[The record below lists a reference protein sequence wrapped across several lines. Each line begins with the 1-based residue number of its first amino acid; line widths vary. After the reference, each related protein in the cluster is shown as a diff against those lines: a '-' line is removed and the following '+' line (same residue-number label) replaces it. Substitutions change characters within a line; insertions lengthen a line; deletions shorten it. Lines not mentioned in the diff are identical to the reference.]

1 MAIIRWTPWGVFPRF
16 GWRFPSFFEEEEEEW
31 PELTVTEGL
40 DVYETADEV
49 VVKAAVPGVP
59 EDKIEVTFEDGVLR
73 IRGKVEETEEEKK
86 KKKVVYRAQRMAAF
100 DYTTT
105 LPRAIDAE
113 KIEATLADGVL
124 TVSAPIASSAK
135 PKKIAVKAKKTK

>member
-1 MAIIRWTPWGVFPRF
+1 MAIIRWTPWGVFPR
-16 GWRFPSFFEEEEEEW
+16 WRWLEEEEEW
-31 PELTVTEGL
+31 PELTETRGL
-40 DVYETADEV
+40 DVYETENEV

-86 KKKVVYRAQRMAAF
+86 RKKVVYRAQRMAAF

-105 LPRAIDAE
+105 LPRAIDATKLSAE
-113 KIEATLADGVL
+113 LEDGVL
-124 TVSAPIASSAK
+124 TVKAPISPGAK
-135 PKKIAVKAKKTK
+135 SKKISVKAKKK

>member
-1 MAIIRWTPWGVFPRF
+1 MAIIRWEPTFPRWF
-16 GWRFPSFFEEEEEEW
+16 WRWPTLWEEEEEW

-40 DVYETADEV
+40 DVYETENEV

-59 EDKIEVTFEDGVLR
+59 ADKVEVTFEDGVLR

-86 KKKVVYRAQRMAAF
+86 RKKVVYRTQRMAAF

-105 LPRAIDAE
+105 LPRAVDAE
-113 KIEATLADGVL
+113 KIQAEVKDGVV
-124 TVSAPIASSAK
+124 TVKAPIATQAK
-135 PKKIAVKAKKTK
+135 PKKIAVRAK

>member
-1 MAIIRWTPWGVFPRF
+1 MAIIRWEPTFPRWF
-16 GWRFPSFFEEEEEEW
+16 WRWPSLWEEEEEW

-40 DVYETADEV
+40 DVYETENEV

-59 EDKIEVTFEDGVLR
+59 ADKVEVTFEDGVLR

-86 KKKVVYRAQRMAAF
+86 RKKVVYRAQRMAAF

-105 LPRAIDAE
+105 LPRAVSSE
-113 KIEATLADGVL
+113 KIQAEVKDGVV
-124 TVSAPIASSAK
+124 TVKAPIAAQAK
-135 PKKIAVKAKKTK
+135 PKKITVKTK

>member
-1 MAIIRWTPWGVFPRF
+1 MAIIRWEPTFPRWF
-16 GWRFPSFFEEEEEEW
+16 WRWPSLWEEEEEW

-40 DVYETADEV
+40 DVYETENEV

-59 EDKIEVTFEDGVLR
+59 ADKVEVTFEDGVLR

-86 KKKVVYRAQRMAAF
+86 RKKVVYRAQRMAAF

-105 LPRAIDAE
+105 LPRAVDAD
-113 KIEATLADGVL
+113 KIQAEVKDGVV
-124 TVSAPIASSAK
+124 TVKAPIAAQAK
-135 PKKIAVKAKKTK
+135 PKKITVKAK

>member
-1 MAIIRWTPWGVFPRF
+1 MAIIRWEPTFPRWF
-16 GWRFPSFFEEEEEEW
+16 WRWPSLWEEEEEW

-40 DVYETADEV
+40 DVYETENEV

-59 EDKIEVTFEDGVLR
+59 ADKVEVTFEDGVLR

-86 KKKVVYRAQRMAAF
+86 RKKVVYRAQRMAAF

-105 LPRAIDAE
+105 LPRAVDSE
-113 KIEATLADGVL
+113 KIQAEVKEGVV
-124 TVSAPIASSAK
+124 TVKAPIAAQAK
-135 PKKIAVKAKKTK
+135 PKKITVKAK

>member
-1 MAIIRWTPWGVFPRF
+1 MAIIRWEPTFPRWF
-16 GWRFPSFFEEEEEEW
+16 WRWPSLWEEEEEW

-40 DVYETADEV
+40 DVYETENEV

-59 EDKIEVTFEDGVLR
+59 ADKVEVTFEDGVLR

-86 KKKVVYRAQRMAAF
+86 RKKVVYRAQRMAAF

-105 LPRAIDAE
+105 LPRAVSSE
-113 KIEATLADGVL
+113 KIQAEVKDGVV
-124 TVSAPIASSAK
+124 TVKAPIAAQAK
-135 PKKIAVKAKKTK
+135 PKKITVKAK

>member
-1 MAIIRWTPWGVFPRF
+1 MAIIRWEPTFPRWF
-16 GWRFPSFFEEEEEEW
+16 WRWPNLWEEEEEW

-40 DVYETADEV
+40 DVYETENEV

-59 EDKIEVTFEDGVLR
+59 ADKVEVTFKDGVLR

-86 KKKVVYRAQRMAAF
+86 RKKVVYRAQRMAAF

-105 LPRAIDAE
+105 LLRAVDAE
-113 KIEATLADGVL
+113 KNSSRGQRVV
-124 TVSAPIASSAK
+124 TVKAPIAAQAK
-135 PKKIAVKAKKTK
+135 PKKITVKAK